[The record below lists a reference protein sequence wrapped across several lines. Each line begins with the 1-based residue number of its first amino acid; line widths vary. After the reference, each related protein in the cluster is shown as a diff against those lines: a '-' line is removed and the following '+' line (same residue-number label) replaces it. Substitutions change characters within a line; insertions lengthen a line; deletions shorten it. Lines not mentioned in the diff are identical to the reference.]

1 MDAFDLVD
9 IQRLRHPRLRKYSY
23 ESKVLKLKSRIDFFL
38 VAKNLTQHVKKSE
51 IYPSIAPD
59 HRAIYIS
66 LSWTTEKSRGPG
78 LWKFN
83 NTLLKDEHYVSKIRE
98 TYSRTRASYSNLA
111 DARLLWEMLKMET
124 RAATIA
130 YSKKKAKATTNRELE
145 IRRQLEILDRNICD
159 NFNSPNIAHI
169 LNEYEDLK
177 MELQSIYEEK
187 GRAAIFRSKCR
198 WVEKGERPTKYFFNL
213 EKRNYNRKTITELRT
228 ESETVTNNESQILE
242 AIENYYSE
250 LYASANNSQENNV
263 DEFTEHLKIP
273 KLSDADR
280 DRIEGPLSY
289 EECKKALDT
298 FQNNKAPGEDG
309 FTVEFYMFFFD
320 LLGHDLVASFN
331 AAYDANEL
339 TISQRR
345 GVITLIPKEDGSL
358 LELSN
363 WRPVT
368 LLNVDCK
375 IATKAI
381 ARRIEPLLPNLVHTD
396 QTGFIKGRY
405 IGENI
410 RLIIDIMEHTKSESI
425 PGILV
430 SLDFRKAFDSLEWSF
445 MMKALDIFNFGTSI
459 KRWISTFYTKI
470 ESAAIN
476 NGFMTNWFRPSRG
489 VRQGCP
495 LSPYLFVLSTEI
507 LSSKIRQEPSITG
520 IKIFGHEIKLS
531 QFADDT
537 NLFCADL
544 ISVENALKTVGDFGR
559 LAGLKLNIKKS
570 KAIWLGKWEKNK
582 SYPLQLKWLHSPV
595 RLLGIHVS
603 YDEKGNNELN
613 FNLKIRKLQTKL
625 DMWRSRDLTLFG
637 KVLIIKSLGLSQLI
651 YSASI
656 LNVPEDI
663 ASTVK
668 TKLFSFLWKNKRD
681 KIKRTGL
688 YQDLGR
694 GGIRMVDIDI
704 MFKALKLAWI
714 PRLLT
719 SGNQNWKTVPDYYL
733 RKFGGLNFLLRCN
746 YDAKYIKSIPLF
758 YRSILVYFS
767 ELKTLYSFDQAQ
779 NIILFNNKEILV
791 DSKTF
796 FIREWFKKGILS
808 IQDLL
813 HNTGQPMTYQEFTN
827 KYSCKTNFLQ
837 YYQVISAIPK
847 HLLAKAKST
856 KPINKELYSD
866 NNLSLQLNESI
877 TLYLNKIKTSDF
889 YTLLCTKIHTTGHS
903 GPQRWSKDLSLD
915 EDKWEKIFTSLK
927 TVCRETKLKEF
938 QYKLIHRI
946 VVTKKEL
953 YRYGIKEDDECIYC
967 GEKDSINHTFRDCH
981 FVKNFIQR
989 VINWFNIENK
999 INFNPSSEERLFGI
1013 LSDLHEKVLV
1023 RKFNYTMLFMRY
1035 YIYANKLHNKPILL
1049 QDFVGKMIIKYRIEK
1064 L

>member
-1 MDAFDLVD
+1 M
-9 IQRLRHPRLRKYSY
+9 
-23 ESKVLKLKSRIDFFL
+23 LKLKSRIDFFL

-98 TYSRTRASYSNLA
+98 TYSRTRAFYSNLA

-582 SYPLQLKWLHSPV
+582 SYPLQLKWLHSPA

-668 TKLFSFLWKNKRD
+668 TKFFSFLWKNKRD

-719 SGNQNWKTVPDYYL
+719 PGNQNWKTVPDYYL

-758 YRSILVYFS
+758 YRNILVYFS

-981 FVKNFIQR
+981 FVKIFIQR